1 MSIESSR
8 LIVAG
13 IPVEVVRK
21 DIKNLHLG
29 VYPPHGRVRVAAP
42 LVITDEAVRLAVIDK
57 LGWIRQQ
64 RRQFQ
69 SQPRQ
74 SRREMVNGESHYY
87 LGQRYRLTVLERAAP
102 PRITL
107 QGLATL
113 ELQVRPGTTAGRRE
127 ALLQRWYRDQLRSVL
142 PPLLDAWQKTLEVG
156 LAGWGIRRMKTKWG
170 SCNAEARRVWFN
182 LELAKKPPQ
191 CLEYIV
197 VHELIHLRVRRHDA
211 EFMALLDRHLPT
223 WRSLKAL
230 LGQEP
235 LGHEAWTC

>member
-13 IPVEVVRK
+13 IPVDVVRK

-29 VYPPHGRVRVAAP
+29 VSPPHGRVRVAAP

-57 LGWIRQQ
+57 LSWIKKQ
-64 RRQFQ
+64 RHQFQ
-69 SQPRQ
+69 NQPRQ

-107 QGLATL
+107 RGLATL
-113 ELQVRPGTTAGRRE
+113 ELQVRPGTTAGQRE
-127 ALLQRWYRDQLRSVL
+127 ALVQRWYRDQLRLVL
-142 PPLLDAWQKTLEVG
+142 PPLLDTWQKTLEVE

-223 WRSLKAL
+223 WRTLKAL

-235 LGHEAWTC
+235 LGHDAWTC